1 MAVIWNIAK
10 ATFKETMQKKIM
22 WVFFGIALLII
33 GLSFLFTYF
42 SPSEEL
48 QLIKSMG
55 LGVIYLFGILIALII
70 TAGLIPTEIE
80 RRTLHTVLSK
90 PVERWQ
96 FVTGK
101 FLGVALVLFMNMM
114 LMGIALLIVVLSKGS
129 ARAEG
134 FLKALITNS
143 RILEATLLLFFYLLI
158 LSALAI
164 LFSILTT
171 TNISITLTAFIFVIG
186 SLSDYVVDLIKLS
199 HNPLTQLLLKILHLI
214 VPNFANASIY
224 NPVIHNYIPSGEA
237 LYVLMAIAYSLAYSL
252 ILILLSNWIFM
263 GKEV

>member
-158 LSALAI
+158 LS
-164 LFSILTT
+164 
-171 TNISITLTAFIFVIG
+171 
-186 SLSDYVVDLIKLS
+186 
-199 HNPLTQLLLKILHLI
+199 
-214 VPNFANASIY
+214 
-224 NPVIHNYIPSGEA
+224 
-237 LYVLMAIAYSLAYSL
+237 
-252 ILILLSNWIFM
+252 
-263 GKEV
+263 